1 MMQNFN
7 SAAPSRWQ
15 YWVVERPIISLLITM
30 LIVFSFGFGTSKL
43 FFDGDYRVFFGDDNP
58 QLLAFEQMQNVYSKS
73 DSVSFIIAPKSG
85 KVFTRETLNQVHE
98 MTEAA
103 WQTPY
108 STRVDSI
115 TNYQHT
121 QAEADDLL
129 VEDLLL
135 EPETLD
141 PAKIE
146 QIRQIAL
153 TEPNLVNKLIGSAGD
168 VTIINVT
175 VQLPEIDPLTEGP
188 AVAHFAKELQAQF
201 HQRYPDT
208 EIRLSGLVM
217 LNDAF
222 ATYAQNDSSTL
233 VPAMFLLILIML
245 AILLRSVLG
254 TLASLA
260 VIITTIAATLGVS
273 GWLGIALTTPTVNV
287 PTIVMTLA
295 VADCVHIISSLL
307 LAMRN
312 GQTKQQAIYTS
323 LAQNVKPVFITSATT
338 AIGFLSLNFSDSPPL
353 RDLGNLVAVGMLF
366 AFLFSVTLLPALLS
380 LMPIKVAAKTKP
392 SNAMT
397 RFANWVIAKQKPV
410 LVCGLLIV
418 AGLASQVPNN
428 QVNDD
433 SLKYFSTDTTFRQ
446 DSDYMAQHIS
456 GMTSL
461 EFSLESG
468 QSNGINHPEFLADL
482 AAFTTWLRQQPETDH
497 VSSLSDT
504 VARLNKNMHGDD
516 PAQYRLPT
524 QQELAA
530 QYLLMYEMSL
540 PYGLDL
546 NNQINI
552 DKSATRV
559 VATFKN
565 LGSNEILALEQRAND
580 WFATQAPHIKVSI
593 SSTSSMFAHVGERN
607 MSSMLMGTAFA
618 LVLISA
624 LLGFALRSW
633 RLGFISLLPNILPG
647 LAGFGLWSLV
657 SGEINLALS
666 IVSSLTLGIVV
677 DDTVHFLS
685 KYQHARKQGQSS
697 EQAVIYAFNNVGR
710 ALLITTLVICVGFAV
725 LTQSNFA
732 LNADMGL
739 LTAIVVFIALVID
752 LLILPAFLLVFDR
765 TPATAKPSTE
775 PSTQLNINAAT
786 QA

>member
-1 MMQNFN
+1 MQKLR
-7 SAAPSRWQ
+7 SAAPSSWQ
-15 YWVVERPIISLLITM
+15 YWVVERPIASLLITM
-30 LIVFSFGFGTSKL
+30 LVVVGFGFGTSKL
-43 FFDGDYRVFFGDDNP
+43 FFDGDYRVFFGADNP
-58 QLLAFEQMQNVYSKS
+58 QLKAFEQMQNVYSKS

-85 KVFTRETLNQVHE
+85 NVFTTETLNQIHQ
-98 MTEAA
+98 MTKAA

-141 PAKIE
+141 QTKIN
-146 QIRQIAL
+146 QIRHVAL
-153 TEPNLVNKLIGSAGD
+153 TEPDLVNKLVGPAGD
-168 VTIINVT
+168 VSIVNVT

-188 AVAHFAKELQAQF
+188 AVARFAKELQAEF
-201 HQRYPDT
+201 HQLYPDT

-222 ATYAQNDSSTL
+222 ATYAQQDSSTL

-245 AILLRSVLG
+245 ALLLRSILS
-254 TLASLA
+254 TLASLV
-260 VIITTIAATLGVS
+260 VIITTIVATLGIS

-295 VADCVHIISSLL
+295 VADCVHIISSML

-323 LAQNVKPVFITSATT
+323 LAQNFKPVFITSATT

-380 LMPIKVAAKTKP
+380 LMPIKVGNKAAP

-397 RFANWVIAKQKPV
+397 RFANWVIAKQKPI
-410 LVCGLLIV
+410 LVCGILLV

-433 SLKYFSTDTTFRQ
+433 SLKYFSTETTFRQ
-446 DSDYMAQHIS
+446 DSDFMAEHIS
-456 GMTSL
+456 GMTTL
-461 EFSLESG
+461 EFSLNSG
-468 QSNGINHPEFLADL
+468 HSNGINHPEFLTDL
-482 AAFTTWLRQQPETDH
+482 AAFTTWLREQPETDH

-516 PAQYRLPT
+516 PAQYRLPA

-565 LGSNEILALEQRAND
+565 LGSNEILALEQRTSD
-580 WFATQAPHIKVSI
+580 WFATQAPNIKVSI

-685 KYQHARKQGQSS
+685 KYQNARKQGQSS

-765 TPATAKPSTE
+765 SSAETNKATEQPE
-775 PSTQLNINAAT
+775 QLNINVVT

>member
-1 MMQNFN
+1 MQNFN

>member
-1 MMQNFN
+1 MMQKLG
-7 SAAPSRWQ
+7 SVTPSSWQ
-15 YWVVERPIISLLITM
+15 YWVVQRPIVSLLMAM
-30 LIVFSFGFGTSKL
+30 LVVVSLGYGTSKL
-43 FFDGDYRVFFGDDNP
+43 FFDGDYRVFFGADNP
-58 QLLAFEQMQNVYSKS
+58 QLQAFEQMQNVYSKS

-85 KVFTRETLNQVHE
+85 NVFSPDTLNQIHQ

-121 QAEADDLL
+121 QADSDDLL

-135 EPETLD
+135 DPESLD
-141 PAKIE
+141 QAKIN
-146 QIRQIAL
+146 QIRHVAL
-153 TEPNLVNKLIGSAGD
+153 TEPNLVDKLVGKAGD
-168 VTIINVT
+168 VSIINVT

-188 AVAHFAKELQAQF
+188 AVANFAKQLQAQF
-201 HQRYPDT
+201 HQLYPDT

-222 ATYAQNDSSTL
+222 ATYAQQDSSTL

-245 AILLRSVLG
+245 AVLLRSVLS

-260 VIITTIAATLGVS
+260 VIIATIAATLGIS

-295 VADCVHIISSLL
+295 VADCVHIISSML

-323 LAQNVKPVFITSATT
+323 LELNFKPVFITSATT

-380 LMPIKVAAKTKP
+380 LMPIKVGNTHAP

-397 RFANWVIAKQKPV
+397 RFANWVIAKQKPI
-410 LVCGLLIV
+410 LVCGLLLV

-446 DSDYMAQHIS
+446 DSDFMAQHIS
-456 GMTSL
+456 GMTTL
-461 EFSLESG
+461 EFSLDSG

-482 AAFTTWLRQQPETDH
+482 AAFTTWLREQPETDH

-516 PAQYRLPT
+516 PAQYRLPL

-559 VATFKN
+559 VATFQN
-565 LGSNEILALEQRAND
+565 LGSNEILALEQRVSD
-580 WFATQAPHIKVSI
+580 WFSAQAPNIKVAI

-633 RLGFISLLPNILPG
+633 QLGFISLLPNILPG

-685 KYQHARKQGQSS
+685 KYQHARKRGQSS

-739 LTAIVVFIALVID
+739 LTSIVVFIALVID

-765 TPATAKPSTE
+765 APAVVNTT
-775 PSTQLNINAAT
+775 STQSEPINTTVAP